1 MSGGRFN
8 YDQYK
13 LLEIA
18 EHIESEV
25 NNSGKKKDKKEF
37 SFEDDNYP
45 EYKPETIDRF
55 KEAIEYLRIA
65 QIYAHRIDWFLS
77 GDDGEDSF
85 HIRLTKELE
94 QVGKP

>member
-13 LLEIA
+13 IIEIA
-18 EHIESEV
+18 EYIESEV

-55 KEAIEYLRIA
+55 NEAIEYLKIA
-65 QIYAHRIDWFLS
+65 YVYAHRIDWFLS
-77 GDDGEDSF
+77 GDDGEDNF
-85 HIRLTKELE
+85 HLRLTKELE